1 MAQYLT
7 LSTTLRSRSPE
18 NSYHGS
24 LPEII
29 SNPFNYYCGSAALV
43 WILVEVEVCMV
54 HRSLTRSDWYSL
66 FLANRKWEKGIHCPQ
81 AWKGIVGIHCPHWQG
96 MGMHSHNWQRVSHWY
111 CCSTSSISQSS
122 ATSGSLATGTGG
134 VVGLAAEGVDGG
146 VNEVGI
152 PGTLV
157 SPGRGN
163 SRYIYIGK
171 NWN

>member
-1 MAQYLT
+1 MGIKRYPLPSGMERDYWYP
-7 LSTTLRSRSPE
+7 LP
-18 NSYHGS
+18 S
-24 LPEII
+24 LA
-29 SNPFNYYCGSAALV
+29 G
-43 WILVEVEVCMV
+43 
-54 HRSLTRSDWYSL
+54 
-66 FLANRKWEKGIHCPQ
+66 KGII
-81 AWKGIVGIHCPHWQG
+81 GIRCPHRQG

-146 VNEVGI
+146 VDEVGI

-163 SRYIYIGK
+163 GTGFTDAGMHG
-171 NWN
+171 